1 MKRLTKEQISALPEW
16 MPIEGFPNYEVNCR
30 AGLVKSLYT
39 GRLLKGS
46 KGSSGYPQIHLNRDG
61 KAHSKRLHRI
71 VALAAFSFYN
81 ISIDGLD
88 VCHLD
93 EERHNPCIDNLAI
106 GTTKENMNFEKAKQR
121 KSEATKGE
129 KSYWFGKHPG
139 EEIRKKMSESHKGK
153 RLSEEI
159 RKKMS
164 EARKGEKNYWFGKH
178 KSEEIRKKISEAR
191 KGIPNIK
198 LSRRVGAYKNGELI
212 MTFQSTSEAGRN
224 GFSSGHVSACCR
236 GERRVHKGYNW
247 YYI

>member
-121 KSEATKGE
+121 KSEA
-129 KSYWFGKHPG
+129 
-139 EEIRKKMSESHKGK
+139 
-153 RLSEEI
+153 
-159 RKKMS
+159 
-164 EARKGEKNYWFGKH
+164 
-178 KSEEIRKKISEAR
+178 R

>member
-16 MPIEGFPNYEVNCR
+16 MPVRDFEGLYEVNCR
-30 AGLVKSLYT
+30 AGIVRNSRTLRVLQPSLNHN
-39 GRLLKGS
+39 GD
-46 KGSSGYPQIHLNRDG
+46 GYPRVAMWKDG
-61 KAHSKRLHRI
+61 KGHTKKVHRI
-71 VALAAFSFYN
+71 VANAAFSFYN
-81 ISIDGLD
+81 ISTDGLD

-139 EEIRKKMSESHKGK
+139 
-153 RLSEEI
+153 EEI